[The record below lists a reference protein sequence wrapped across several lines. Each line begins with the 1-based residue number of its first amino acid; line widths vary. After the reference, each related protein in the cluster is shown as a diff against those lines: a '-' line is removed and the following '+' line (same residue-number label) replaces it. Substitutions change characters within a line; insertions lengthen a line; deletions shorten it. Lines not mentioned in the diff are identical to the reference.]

1 MRTGSGGLEEAQ
13 VDRVGN
19 RELETEARPVVDGT
33 VLSPKELRDRV
44 RDMQD
49 GREEQLAQART
60 ELAESLDRLGE
71 GLRRLRARMGA
82 KARHAGKIA
91 AGVAAAGT
99 TLAVVAGITW
109 AQTGRRITA
118 A

>member
-1 MRTGSGGLEEAQ
+1 MDT
-13 VDRVGN
+13 VGN
-19 RELETEARPVVDGT
+19 RELETGPRPVVDGT

-49 GREEQLAQART
+49 GREEQVAQART

-71 GLRRLRARMGA
+71 GLLLVRAQMSAR
-82 KARHAGKIA
+82 ARHAGKIA

-99 TLAVVAGITW
+99 TLALVVGITW
-109 AQTGRRITA
+109 VRTGKRITTD
-118 A
+118 